1 MKEERF
7 MENEEKTEKKEDGT
21 ENAYYSAKPRFG
33 SKGPSKIRQQFSR
46 GIAVFLI
53 VAASILF
60 YFALLR
66 LTNLSNTFSKVINVL
81 KPVIYGGVIAY
92 LLNPIV
98 NKVDLYLL
106 PAVKRHIKNKN
117 HAEKL
122 TRTVGVFTALF
133 VLIFLIV
140 VLCNLL
146 IPEYGIHAAWAAEP
160 ACERDQ

>member
-1 MKEERF
+1 MTENGCESILSLSSCLCISIEEEKAGRYEMKEERF

-66 LTNLSNTFSKVINVL
+66 LTDRKS
-81 KPVIYGGVIAY
+81 
-92 LLNPIV
+92 
-98 NKVDLYLL
+98 
-106 PAVKRHIKNKN
+106 
-117 HAEKL
+117 
-122 TRTVGVFTALF
+122 
-133 VLIFLIV
+133 V
-140 VLCNLL
+140 V
-146 IPEYGIHAAWAAEP
+146 
-160 ACERDQ
+160 